1 MNGEDRL
8 QRHLAA
14 QMSTIV
20 APPGDLTEIT
30 RRGRR
35 RRTVSTIAV
44 GAGSVL
50 AILAFVAVAT
60 MVLPGTPDD
69 VITPPELEPPTETTS
84 VPAPTGS
91 ESPIGYLLIREDGV
105 EVVMD
110 DGAMRSLPSDRY
122 YESIEMVI
130 PDGQGGIVISHAVT
144 PMPWAQGSLVW
155 LAPGTTV
162 PTPVAEP
169 DHFPLIPLRVVG
181 GTLYYTSGAVDRVM
195 SVRLDG
201 RSEPEVVADLR
212 EIAPSDE
219 SVPFDV
225 TVSQSGMVVS
235 YFAGDCVQLVGVGIG
250 SGPVPDI
257 PSELVSC
264 DGSIS
269 EIELSPS
276 GATLFVARSNGP
288 GEPDLVVADLAG
300 GEVSRLD
307 LGGSYLAATSDDTVV
322 VYAGE
327 LVLVSPDGVEV
338 LPDFGTLPIPLTV
351 PLDLPDDARLGPGTG
366 EIPCEPVE
374 VVDVA
379 GEEPWHQTLN
389 EIRRLAAAC
398 DYLALD
404 QLAAD
409 DGAIYQDGPAPS
421 LGAAWVEDTRFSGT
435 NPRDLLLAVTEF
447 DPVLDESDVPAMVW
461 PPVAQSN
468 AEGDWA
474 ALEEAGVYSSDQI
487 AELRAIW
494 DSYRGFRVVIDLE
507 GRLVAAVEGG

>member
-1 MNGEDRL
+1 
-8 QRHLAA
+8 
-14 QMSTIV
+14 
-20 APPGDLTEIT
+20 
-30 RRGRR
+30 
-35 RRTVSTIAV
+35 
-44 GAGSVL
+44 
-50 AILAFVAVAT
+50 
-60 MVLPGTPDD
+60 
-69 VITPPELEPPTETTS
+69 
-84 VPAPTGS
+84 
-91 ESPIGYLLIREDGV
+91 
-105 EVVMD
+105 
-110 DGAMRSLPSDRY
+110 
-122 YESIEMVI
+122 
-130 PDGQGGIVISHAVT
+130 
-144 PMPWAQGSLVW
+144 
-155 LAPGTTV
+155 
-162 PTPVAEP
+162 
-169 DHFPLIPLRVVG
+169 
-181 GTLYYTSGAVDRVM
+181 
-195 SVRLDG
+195 
-201 RSEPEVVADLR
+201 
-212 EIAPSDE
+212 
-219 SVPFDV
+219 
-225 TVSQSGMVVS
+225 MVVS

-250 SGPVPDI
+250 PGPVPDI
-257 PSELVSC
+257 PSELVGC

-327 LVLVSPDGVEV
+327 LVLVSPDGVEA

-447 DPVLDESDVPAMVW
+447 DPVLDESDVPALVW
-461 PPVAQSN
+461 PPVAQTN

-474 ALEEAGVYSSDQI
+474 ALQEAGVYSSDQI

-494 DSYRGFRVVIDLE
+494 DSYRGLRVVIDVE